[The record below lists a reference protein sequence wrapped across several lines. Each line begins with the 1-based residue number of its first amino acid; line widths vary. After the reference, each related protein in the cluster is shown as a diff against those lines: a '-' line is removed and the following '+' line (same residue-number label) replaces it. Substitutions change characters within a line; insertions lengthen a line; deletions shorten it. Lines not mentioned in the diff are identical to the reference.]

1 MNRKRRW
8 KYRLIKTLR
17 YTNKLTAYQ
26 KVASRVGYMG
36 AGFVIAGQWTIEPIF
51 FIIGFIC
58 VIIQTSSRKQWNLVA
73 LNNKCNIYE
82 KRPDICRVK
91 GSKKDWIENT
101 KICHILIDSYG
112 LDKKYKIDLKLYD
125 LEQ

>member
-26 KVASRVGYMG
+26 KVASRIGYMG

-73 LNNKCNIYE
+73 LNIN
-82 KRPDICRVK
+82 
-91 GSKKDWIENT
+91 G
-101 KICHILIDSYG
+101 LIAWSIHLING
-112 LDKKYKIDLKLYD
+112 V
-125 LEQ
+125 

>member
-26 KVASRVGYMG
+26 KVASRIGYMG

-73 LNNKCNIYE
+73 LNIN
-82 KRPDICRVK
+82 
-91 GSKKDWIENT
+91 G
-101 KICHILIDSYG
+101 LIAWVIHLING
-112 LDKKYKIDLKLYD
+112 V
-125 LEQ
+125 